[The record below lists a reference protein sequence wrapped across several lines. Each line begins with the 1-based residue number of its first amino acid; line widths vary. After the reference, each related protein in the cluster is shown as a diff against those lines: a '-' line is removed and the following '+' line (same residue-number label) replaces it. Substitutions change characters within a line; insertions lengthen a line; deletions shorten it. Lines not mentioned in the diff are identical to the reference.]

1 LGEVDYDRV
10 IFREMDTNDTW
21 ARDHGGISVFDEG
34 TPMLYD
40 FVFNG
45 WGMKFAANHDN
56 LITRNLCHMKTFSGE
71 VVPANMQPFVL
82 EGGSIESDGKGTLMT
97 TVECLAS
104 VNRNEYLQQEELER
118 YLKDVFGLD
127 RILWIT
133 SGYLAGD
140 DTDSHVDTLAR
151 FCSEDTIAYVRCED
165 EEDEHY
171 EELKAMEEE
180 IKEFT
185 RANGEPYRLIPLPMA
200 DKVEWEGERLPATYA
215 NFLIMNGAALA
226 SLYSPLC
233 QRYSFVVLILLSYL
247 IGCSYYSIKLSP
259 GLYHNTAVVLEK
271 DGTIAGKYRKM
282 HIPDDP
288 AYYEKFYFTPG
299 DLGFEPIDTSV
310 GRLGVLVCW
319 DQWYPEAAR
328 LMAMRGAEMLIYP
341 TAIGWES
348 SDTQEEKDRQLG
360 AWVTIQRG
368 HAVANGL
375 PVISVNRTGHEPDP
389 SGQTGGI
396 RFWGNSLAAGPQGEL
411 LTVFPNDEEEV
422 RVIEIDKTRSENVR
436 RWWPFFRDR
445 RIDAFG
451 GLTERFLV

>member
-1 LGEVDYDRV
+1 MKVGLIQQKNTADR
-10 IFREMDTNDTW
+10 
-21 ARDHGGISVFDEG
+21 
-34 TPMLYD
+34 
-40 FVFNG
+40 
-45 WGMKFAANHDN
+45 AANIEKLKVN
-56 LITRNLCHMKTFSGE
+56 IRKAAREGAEL
-71 VVPANMQPFVL
+71 VV
-82 EGGSIESDGKGTLMT
+82 
-97 TVECLAS
+97 
-104 VNRNEYLQQEELER
+104 LQELHN
-118 YLKDVFGLD
+118 GL
-127 RILWIT
+127 
-133 SGYLAGD
+133 Y
-140 DTDSHVDTLAR
+140 
-151 FCSEDTIAYVRCED
+151 FCQTEDTSMFDLAE
-165 EEDEHY
+165 
-171 EELKAMEEE
+171 
-180 IKEFT
+180 T
-185 RANGEPYRLIPLPMA
+185 IPGPST
-200 DKVEWEGERLPATYA
+200 ETFG
-215 NFLIMNGAALA
+215 ALA
-226 SLYSPLC
+226 KELGIVLVLSLFEK
-233 QRYSFVVLILLSYL
+233 RA
-247 IGCSYYSIKLSP
+247 P

-328 LMAMRGAEMLIYP
+328 LMAMRGAEILIYP

-396 RFWGNSLAAGPQGEL
+396 QFWGNSFAAGPQGEL
-411 LTVFPNDEEEV
+411 LTVFPNDDEEV
-422 RVIEIDKTRSENVR
+422 RVIAVDKTRGENVR